1 MLQGQRRSLDGAGR
15 VGAPETDLSFVP
27 PDELELQGQS
37 GEALVKWKRVDDRIV
52 ITSMDGVTIGDQEE
66 GPDDDSD
73 EDSGMNRE
81 GPGGSSDIVAPGYE
95 S

>member
-1 MLQGQRRSLDGAGR
+1 MYQGTRRSVDGAGR
-15 VGAPETDLSFVP
+15 VGAPESDLSFVP

-52 ITSMDGVTIGDQEE
+52 ITSMDGVSIGEN
-66 GPDDDSD
+66 GSDDDD
-73 EDSGMNRE
+73 ESEMA
-81 GPGGSSDIVAPGYE
+81 GPGGSADVVAPGYE